1 MSEKKEKNYLASSI
15 KKVET
20 KFGGLLNCSMKKDDL
35 DAIEKNGWVSFT
47 IAARRE
53 LSEKGA
59 THYAFENTYEPKQQ
73 DNKKASVSEDGDLP
87 F

>member
-1 MSEKKEKNYLASSI
+1 MSEKKNYLTSSI
-15 KKVET
+15 KEVKT
-20 KFGGLLNCSMKKDDL
+20 QYGNLFNCSMKKEDL
-35 DAIEKNGWVSFT
+35 DAIEKNGWVNFT
-47 IAARRE
+47 IAERRE
-53 LSEKGA
+53 PSEKGA